1 MPENPT
7 DLAST
12 PSEDRPV
19 WKAFRTGMLIAG
31 SALLGGLAVVFW
43 NRKSLDRLRHPDLE
57 ISRPPA
63 DEDTETE

>member
-1 MPENPT
+1 
-7 DLAST
+7 
-12 PSEDRPV
+12 
-19 WKAFRTGMLIAG
+19 MLIAG

-57 ISRPPA
+57 SSRPPA

>member
-7 DLAST
+7 DPADM
-12 PSEDRPV
+12 PPQHRPV
-19 WKAFRTGMLIAG
+19 FKAFRTGMLVAG

-43 NRKSLDRLRHPDLE
+43 NRKSLDRLRHPDLAS
-57 ISRPPA
+57 SRVPT